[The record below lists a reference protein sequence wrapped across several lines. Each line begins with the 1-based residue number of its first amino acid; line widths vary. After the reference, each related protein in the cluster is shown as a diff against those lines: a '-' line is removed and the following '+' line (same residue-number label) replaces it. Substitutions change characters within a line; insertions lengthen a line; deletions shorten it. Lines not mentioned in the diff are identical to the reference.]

1 MPAARSTGSKWI
13 PVESEMLEY
22 VRYDEKAH
30 HFDAVFR
37 TGDKYRYF
45 NVPPFEFEGLMTAQ
59 SIGRY
64 MHKRILN
71 NKRYRYERLD

>member
-1 MPAARSTGSKWI
+1 MPAAKSTGNKWI

-22 VRYDEKAH
+22 VRYDEKAR
-30 HFDAVFR
+30 HFDAIFH
-37 TGDKYRYF
+37 TGEKYRYF
-45 NVPPFEFEGLMTAQ
+45 NVPAFEFEGLMSAE

-71 NKRYRYERLD
+71 NRRYNYERLD

>member
-1 MPAARSTGSKWI
+1 MRGARSTDDKWI

-22 VRYDEKAH
+22 VRYNIKAQQL
-30 HFDAVFR
+30 DAIFR

-45 NVPPFEFEGLMTAQ
+45 NVPPFEFEGLMSAE
-59 SIGRY
+59 SLGRY

-71 NKRYRYERLD
+71 NPRYRYERLD